1 MIHREGRKIYITC
14 DLFGQ
19 TRMTFCPSTNCQR
32 ALDSTEDYIGKRSKS
47 VSRPKIANPKT
58 MRNKRREKDMELA
71 RKLGIIR
78 TEKPA
83 ESNHNSKKK
92 G

>member
-32 ALDSTEDYIGKRSKS
+32 ASEDYIGERSKS

-71 RKLGIIR
+71 RKLGIIKS
-78 TEKPA
+78 EKEKEPR
-83 ESNHNSKKK
+83 NHNSKKK